1 MKVEVDEDVC
11 VGSMVC
17 EDVCPEVFQVVKGLS
32 RVKVDE
38 VPTELEGKVREAV
51 DGCPVGAIRIVE
63 E

>member
-17 EDVCPEVFQVVKGLS
+17 EDVCPEVFQVVEGLS

-63 E
+63 Q